1 MTVFEGTIEKKY
13 IVTGLALAEDI
24 MRRLEALGIFEGTR
38 IEILNKK
45 KNGAVIIKARGARW
59 AIGKEFAKGIKIEEV

>member
-1 MTVFEGTIEKKY
+1 MTVFEGTIEKAY
-13 IVTGLALAEDI
+13 TVAGVALEEDI
-24 MRRLEALGIFEGTR
+24 MRRLEALGIFAGTR

-59 AIGKEFAKGIKIEEV
+59 ALGKEFAKGIQIEEL

>member
-1 MTVFEGTIEKKY
+1 MTVFDGTIEKAY
-13 IVTGLALAEDI
+13 TVTGVALEEDI
-24 MRRLEALGIFEGTR
+24 MRRLEALGIFAGTR

-59 AIGKEFAKGIKIEEV
+59 ALGKEFAKGIQIEEL

>member
-1 MTVFEGTIEKKY
+1 MTVFEGTIEKAY
-13 IVTGLALAEDI
+13 TVTGVALEEDI
-24 MRRLEALGIFEGTR
+24 MRRLEALGIFAGTR

-59 AIGKEFAKGIKIEEV
+59 ALGKEFAKGIQIEEL